1 MENQIEQ
8 NADQLQNG
16 ENPNGEKQEGAED
29 GGQPEVKT
37 FTQEEVNK
45 IVEKRLNRERQR
57 LAAAMGTQTP
67 KELELAER
75 ERAVTEKELRLDA
88 AETFRQEH
96 LPAEALELLN
106 YNDRESCEQS
116 IELVRR
122 VYTQNVQEAVN
133 QRLRGGAPLRRAPEN
148 EGPDFRS
155 AFGLSANR

>member
-1 MENQIEQ
+1 MENQNMENQIEQ

-16 ENPNGEKQEGAED
+16 ENPNGAAD

-57 LAAAMGTQTP
+57 LAAAMGPQTP
-67 KELELAER
+67 KEMELAER

-106 YNDRESCEQS
+106 YNDKDSCEQS

-122 VYTQNVQEAVN
+122 VYTQNVQEAVS
-133 QRLRGGAPLRRAPEN
+133 QRLRGGAPLKRPPEDN
-148 EGPDFRS
+148 IPDFRS

>member
-1 MENQIEQ
+1 MENQNMENQIEQ

-16 ENPNGEKQEGAED
+16 EQPEGAAD

-57 LAAAMGTQTP
+57 LAAMGPQTP
-67 KELELAER
+67 KEMELAER

-88 AETFRQEH
+88 AETFRQEQ

-106 YNDRESCEQS
+106 YNDKESCEQS

-133 QRLRGGAPLRRAPEN
+133 RRLRGGVPLKRPPEDN
-148 EGPDFRS
+148 TPDFRS